1 MQKNIPI
8 PLQCQNK
15 SGIRERPRQNDRR
28 EESGNR
34 SRKGKDK
41 TAQTHREL
49 TEANGKPLKFAVLR
63 TKKKAPRNAS
73 QSQNGRGDKI

>member
-15 SGIRERPRQNDRR
+15 SGIRERPRQNDSR
-28 EESGNR
+28 EESGDR

-41 TAQTHREL
+41 NRTNTQRADRSKWS
-49 TEANGKPLKFAVLR
+49 ALKKYGAVD
-63 TKKKAPRNAS
+63 KKRSKTFMS
-73 QSQNGRGDKI
+73 LYSV

>member
-1 MQKNIPI
+1 MIAEK
-8 PLQCQNK
+8 K
-15 SGIRERPRQNDRR
+15 AGIAAE
-28 EESGNR
+28 
-34 SRKGKDK
+34 KAKTK

-49 TEANGKPLKFAVLR
+49 TEANGKPSKFAVLR